1 MRVGMLCP
9 YSLTLPGG
17 VQMQV
22 LGLARAVRRQGHDVR
37 VLAPCDGPPPEV
49 GVIPLG
55 QSVPAAANGSV
66 APLAPD
72 PSAQLRTIRAL
83 RDEDFDVIH
92 VHEPLAPGPAQ
103 TTLLLKTA
111 PLIGTFHAAGESAG
125 YKYLRPLVRWLAGRL
140 DVRCAVSEQAAA
152 LAQRYLEGSYLP
164 VFNGIDVELHAGA
177 EPWPSDGPTLFFVG
191 RHEPRKGLDV
201 LLEAMDHLPGDV
213 RLWVAGDGPDTA
225 ELRARH
231 GSDRIEWLGRISD
244 DEKLR
249 RIRGA
254 SVFCAPALRGESFG
268 IVLLEGMAAGTPV
281 VAGDID
287 GYRTVATD
295 GLDAILAPPGDA
307 AALASAVERVLAGG
321 PAIEAMV
328 EAGRQRAAHHSLD
341 RLAALYLEQYEG
353 LRSKSA

>member
-1 MRVGMLCP
+1 MLCP

-17 VQMQV
+17 VQMQA
-22 LGLARAVRRQGHDVR
+22 LGLARALRRHGHDVR

-55 QSVPAAANGSV
+55 VSVPAAANGSV

-83 RDEDFDVIH
+83 RDEDFDLVH

-103 TTLLLKTA
+103 TTLLIKSA

-152 LAQRYLEGSYLP
+152 LAERYLGGTYLP
-164 VFNGIDVELHAGA
+164 VFNGIDVPLHAAA
-177 EPWPSDGPTLFFVG
+177 EPWPSDGPAIFFVG

-201 LLEAMDHLPGDV
+201 LLAAMDRLPGEV
-213 RLWVAGDGPDTA
+213 RLWVAGDGPDTDA
-225 ELRARH
+225 LRERFP
-231 GSDRIEWLGRISD
+231 SDRVEWLGRISD
-244 DEKLR
+244 EEKLR

-254 SVFCAPALRGESFG
+254 AVFCAPALRGESFG

-287 GYRTVATD
+287 GYRTVATH
-295 GLDAILAPPGDA
+295 GVDALLAPPGDDEALA
-307 AALASAVERVLAGG
+307 AALRQALAGG
-321 PAIEAMV
+321 PAVEALV
-328 EAGRQRAAHHSLD
+328 EAGRQRAEGYSME
-341 RLAALYLEQYEG
+341 RLAGLYLEQYEG
-353 LRSKSA
+353 LLAHHAR